1 MEHSII
7 LLGENSIP
15 SHLLNFQN
23 MVQEFT
29 HSTILNVLCL
39 KNKIG
44 PTDLS
49 TDSTPYLNFYVT

>member
-7 LLGENSIP
+7 LLEENS
-15 SHLLNFQN
+15 SLSNFQN
-23 MVQEFT
+23 MVQELT
-29 HSTILNVLCL
+29 HSTILNLLCL

-49 TDSTPYLNFYVT
+49 ADSTPYLNFYVA